1 MKFIKY
7 LFFALLGI
15 FGVYLLI
22 CLFGDKTMK
31 ASESITMKGTPIMAY
46 EEVVSYK
53 NWTWSPWKFHDTT
66 IIETLSGPD
75 AGIGARSSWTS
86 ENSGSGFQEIIEAEP
101 GKRLKMKMNYGMET
115 NYSAQFFFE
124 AVGDSTK
131 VTWTFDEAE
140 TPFIGRGYMTI
151 ANMQKT
157 TSNMF
162 KEGLKMLKDKVESK
176 KPSAPSVEIE
186 MVDIPETWYVGKKFM
201 QVHTDQ
207 IDSSMY
213 AGAFGELMGLIG
225 GPQNMTGA
233 PMSIAHNYSEQTHT
247 MDLEIALPIA
257 AKMEVPA
264 GFNCASIPAGKCAKY
279 VHVGS
284 YDATPEAW
292 GKFMGALMASGTAK
306 PRWSGYEIYVNDPG
320 TVKDPAQYIT
330 WLMQPV
336 E

>member
-1 MKFIKY
+1 
-7 LFFALLGI
+7 
-15 FGVYLLI
+15 
-22 CLFGDKTMK
+22 
-31 ASESITMKGTPIMAY
+31 
-46 EEVVSYK
+46 
-53 NWTWSPWKFHDTT
+53 
-66 IIETLSGPD
+66 
-75 AGIGARSSWTS
+75 
-86 ENSGSGFQEIIEAEP
+86 
-101 GKRLKMKMNYGMET
+101 
-115 NYSAQFFFE
+115 
-124 AVGDSTK
+124 
-131 VTWTFDEAE
+131 
-140 TPFIGRGYMTI
+140 MTI

-306 PRWSGYEIYVNDPG
+306 PRWSGYEVYVNDP
-320 TVKDPAQYIT
+320 TTTTPDKYET
-330 WLMQPV
+330 WLMQPI

>member
-1 MKFIKY
+1 
-7 LFFALLGI
+7 
-15 FGVYLLI
+15 
-22 CLFGDKTMK
+22 
-31 ASESITMKGTPIMAY
+31 
-46 EEVVSYK
+46 
-53 NWTWSPWKFHDTT
+53 
-66 IIETLSGPD
+66 
-75 AGIGARSSWTS
+75 
-86 ENSGSGFQEIIEAEP
+86 
-101 GKRLKMKMNYGMET
+101 
-115 NYSAQFFFE
+115 
-124 AVGDSTK
+124 
-131 VTWTFDEAE
+131 
-140 TPFIGRGYMTI
+140 
-151 ANMQKT
+151 
-157 TSNMF
+157 
-162 KEGLKMLKDKVESK
+162 
-176 KPSAPSVEIE
+176 VEIE